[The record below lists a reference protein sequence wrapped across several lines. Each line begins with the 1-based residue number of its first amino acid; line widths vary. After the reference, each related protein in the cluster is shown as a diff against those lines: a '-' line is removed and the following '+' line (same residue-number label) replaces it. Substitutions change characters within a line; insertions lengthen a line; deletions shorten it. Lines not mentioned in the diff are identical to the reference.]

1 MTDPRTAAEIT
12 AETTGET
19 GAGRDALGRLLLF
32 GLLTAG
38 IVLADQLTKAVVDS
52 SFGLSSPS
60 PFAPGEPIVPPTPVL
75 GGFLQ
80 VAKTYNSGAIFGYLQ
95 STATVF
101 ALGTLVVAAAIV
113 LYEVTRGWRGPLLLT
128 IALGFLLGG
137 AIGNLIDRLRVGYV
151 IDFAD
156 MGIGSIRWY
165 SFNVADASVSTAIV
179 LLVVVGLFGGW
190 LERRGSEPPA
200 APRGADG

>member
-1 MTDPRTAAEIT
+1 VTDPRAAAETT
-12 AETTGET
+12 AETTGE
-19 GAGRDALGRLLLF
+19 GRDALGRLLLF
-32 GLLTAG
+32 GLLTAA

-60 PFAPGEPIVPPTPVL
+60 PFAPGEPIVPPTPIL

-113 LYEVTRGWRGPLLLT
+113 WYEVTRGWRGPLLLT

-156 MGIGSIRWY
+156 MGIGSVRWY
-165 SFNVADASVSTAIV
+165 SFNVADASVSIAIV
-179 LLVVVGLFGGW
+179 LIVVVGLFGGW

>member
-1 MTDPRTAAEIT
+1 MTDPHAA
-12 AETTGET
+12 AETTGE
-19 GAGRDALGRLLLF
+19 GRDALGRLLLF
-32 GLLTAG
+32 GLLTAA

-60 PFAPGEPIVPPTPVL
+60 PFAPGEPIVPPTPIL

-80 VAKTYNSGAIFGYLQ
+80 VAKTYNSGAIFGLLQ

-113 LYEVTRGWRGPLLLT
+113 WYEVTRGWRGPLLLT

-156 MGIGSIRWY
+156 MGIGSVRWY

-179 LLVVVGLFGGW
+179 LIVVVGLFGGW

-200 APRGADG
+200 APGGAGG

>member
-1 MTDPRTAAEIT
+1 MTDPRA
-12 AETTGET
+12 AETTGE
-19 GAGRDALGRLLLF
+19 GRDALGRLLLF
-32 GLLTAG
+32 GLLTAA
-38 IVLADQLTKAVVDS
+38 IVLADQLTKAVVDL

-60 PFAPGEPIVPPTPVL
+60 PFAPGEPIVPPTPIL

-95 STATVF
+95 STAAVF
-101 ALGTLVVAAAIV
+101 ALGTLVVAAAIIW
-113 LYEVTRGWRGPLLLT
+113 YEVTRGWRGPLLLT

-156 MGIGSIRWY
+156 MGIGSVRWY

-179 LLVVVGLFGGW
+179 LIVVVGLFGGW

>member
-1 MTDPRTAAEIT
+1 MTGPRAAAETT
-12 AETTGET
+12 AETTGE
-19 GAGRDALGRLLLF
+19 GRDALGRLLLF
-32 GLLTAG
+32 GLLTAA

-60 PFAPGEPIVPPTPVL
+60 PFAPGEPIVPPTPIL

-80 VAKTYNSGAIFGYLQ
+80 VAKTYNSGAIFGLLQ

-113 LYEVTRGWRGPLLLT
+113 WYEVTRGWRGPLLLT

-156 MGIGSIRWY
+156 MGIGSVRWY
-165 SFNVADASVSTAIV
+165 SFNVADASVSIAIV
-179 LLVVVGLFGGW
+179 LIAVVGLFGGW

-200 APRGADG
+200 APRGAAG